1 MISESLN
8 FGGDCMTTSIDIMTE
23 DLLTINQDE
32 FLKSAYKMM
41 HKHGVRHLPVTNDH
55 GHIVGLLSE
64 RDLKLAMN
72 KLDLGINEVTY
83 QFDSEETVQDYM
95 STSLKV
101 VSFDESINNIARL
114 MLMEKISSV
123 LVMNEKKLISGIVTT
138 DDLLAYLVTMTE
150 PVTDSLFMLP
160 AFMKA

>member
-1 MISESLN
+1 
-8 FGGDCMTTSIDIMTE
+8 MTE

-41 HKHGVRHLPVTNDH
+41 HKHAVRHLPVTNDH

-72 KLDLGINEVTY
+72 KSEVGINEIAY

-101 VSFDESINNIARL
+101 VTYDESITNIAKM
-114 MLMEKISSV
+114 MLVEKISSV

-138 DDLLAYLVTMTE
+138 DDLLAYLVTMSE
-150 PVTDSLFMLP
+150 PKLDNLFMLP
-160 AFMKA
+160 TFMKA